1 MVSMMNKLTPWQIV
15 QKARAAARP
24 KGQDL
29 IPYLFNDFI
38 ELKGDRCFGD
48 DPSLVGGV
56 AWFLDWPVTVLAQA
70 KGHSF
75 QENQEKNYGMMC
87 PEGYRKAQRLMKQA
101 DKFGRPVICIV
112 DTPGAFPGRGA
123 EERGQ
128 AQAIAECLK
137 LSAGLSVP
145 VITIVLSEGGSGG
158 ALALSVANEI
168 LFMEN
173 AVYSILSP
181 EGFASIL
188 WKDESRREEAAAAM
202 KLTSFDLKKA
212 GFADVIIKE
221 PAEGDAAAFAAAI
234 APALHSAVAKYAYM
248 KPCEIKAH
256 RLAKVRNWGVPSW
269 ME

>member
-1 MVSMMNKLTPWQIV
+1 MVNTMNKLTPWQTV
-15 QKARAAARP
+15 LKARDPMRP

-29 IPYLFNDFI
+29 IPYLFEDFT

-48 DPSLVGGV
+48 DQALIGGI
-56 AWFLDWPVTVLAQA
+56 ARFEGRPVTLLVQA
-70 KGHSF
+70 KGRTL
-75 QENQEKNYGMMC
+75 QENQSRNYGMMS
-87 PEGYRKAQRLMKQA
+87 PEGYRKAQRLMLQA
-101 DKFGRPVICIV
+101 EKFGRPVICIV

-137 LSAGLSVP
+137 LSAGLGVP
-145 VITIVLSEGGSGG
+145 VITVVLSEGGSGG
-158 ALALSVANEI
+158 ALALSAANEI

-188 WKDESRREEAAAAM
+188 WKDETRREEAAAAM
-202 KLTSFDLKKA
+202 KLTSADLKRA
-212 GFADVIIKE
+212 GFADTVIKE
-221 PAEGDAAAFAAAI
+221 SPGSGAAEFAAAVQNHLHQ
-234 APALHSAVAKYAYM
+234 ALARYVWM
-248 KPCEIKAH
+248 QPDEVRAH
-256 RLAKVRNWGVPSW
+256 RLTKIRNWGVPEW